1 MSELGRSVPESG
13 PPASEY
19 AMSYLDVPLRMI
31 SIQQPVEAMKTHRVL
46 NDGNPDLYPVVV
58 GFSRPVNDYER
69 LALKDFGVIRGDSDR
84 MWAVIEDTTIE
95 AIRDNLDEYNAEL
108 DAAVE
113 KARQVREDA
122 EAEDQRIR
130 EQAKSLLYKLRR
142 DYGLDAPAV

>member
-1 MSELGRSVPESG
+1 
-13 PPASEY
+13 
-19 AMSYLDVPLRMI
+19 MI

-142 DYGLDAPAV
+142 DYGLDAPAA

>member
-1 MSELGRSVPESG
+1 
-13 PPASEY
+13 
-19 AMSYLDVPLRMI
+19 
-31 SIQQPVEAMKTHRVL
+31 
-46 NDGNPDLYPVVV
+46 
-58 GFSRPVNDYER
+58 
-69 LALKDFGVIRGDSDR
+69 
-84 MWAVIEDTTIE
+84 VIEDTTIE

-142 DYGLDAPAV
+142 DYGLDAPAA

>member
-1 MSELGRSVPESG
+1 M
-13 PPASEY
+13 
-19 AMSYLDVPLRMI
+19 
-31 SIQQPVEAMKTHRVL
+31 
-46 NDGNPDLYPVVV
+46 YPVVV

-113 KARQVREDA
+113 KAGQVREDA

-142 DYGLDAPAV
+142 DYGLDAPAA

>member
-1 MSELGRSVPESG
+1 
-13 PPASEY
+13 
-19 AMSYLDVPLRMI
+19 MSYLDDPLRMI

-108 DAAVE
+108 DAAVLVSPRAAGNDADTA
-113 KARQVREDA
+113 ARR
-122 EAEDQRIR
+122 
-130 EQAKSLLYKLRR
+130 
-142 DYGLDAPAV
+142 

>member
-1 MSELGRSVPESG
+1 
-13 PPASEY
+13 
-19 AMSYLDVPLRMI
+19 MSYLDDPLRMI
-31 SIQQPVEAMKTHRVL
+31 SIQLPVEAMKTHRVL
-46 NDGNPDLYPVVV
+46 NDGSPDLYPVVV

-130 EQAKSLLYKLRR
+130 EQAKSLLYELRR